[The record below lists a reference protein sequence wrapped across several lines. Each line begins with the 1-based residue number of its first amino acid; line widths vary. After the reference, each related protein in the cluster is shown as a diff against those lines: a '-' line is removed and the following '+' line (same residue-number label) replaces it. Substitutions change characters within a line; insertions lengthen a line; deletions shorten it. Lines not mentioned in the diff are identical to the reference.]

1 MPNYIYTIFGMSR
14 ARDYG
19 ANAAPTRGRAVPPS
33 VEGNRRAA
41 LTHAEDQG
49 VCRRVRLTVRL
60 GLDPS
65 HFTVDE
71 GWDSCEERGD
81 ERP

>member
-1 MPNYIYTIFGMSR
+1 MMPN
-14 ARDYG
+14 
-19 ANAAPTRGRAVPPS
+19 V
-33 VEGNRRAA
+33 VGNRRADEM
-41 LTHAEDQG
+41 LAEDQA

-65 HFTVDE
+65 HFAGQQRKE
-71 GWDSCEERGD
+71 GIQEKRD